1 MPVPSTNVGLS
12 HIAQEF
18 GGTAPHALSEYYG
31 DTSSAPAV
39 GSGSPIKFSHFAGEY
54 GASFVGSQNLT
65 PSVVNA
71 ASGYTHWTTSNGPHP
86 GGVTGIQNGDL
97 CIFFAKLDQI
107 RNSTGIGGS
116 AQPRLLNVPSS
127 DGTFTDVG
135 SVLSDNTG
143 TKFNRYICYFTYDS
157 SKSTQRIV
165 HNADSTYVGFGLA
178 GLLLVFRGVT
188 THYGYGIAT
197 KTYDGSTDSTR
208 PDPPSVT
215 ASQECKLWVT
225 LAAGRDGGYNNTGK
239 TITSSDKP
247 TGYTFIGHDRMNQG
261 TSSSTV
267 ATAYKLV
274 EATTED
280 PGMWGSFPDN
290 HNMGI
295 TLGFAI

>member
-31 DTSSAPAV
+31 DTSSAPAI

-54 GASFVGSQNLT
+54 GASFVGFQNLT

-71 ASGYTHWTTSNGPHP
+71 YSSFTHWTTSNGLHP

-97 CIFFAKLDQI
+97 CIVFASVAQLA
-107 RNSTGIGGS
+107 NSIGIGGS
-116 AQPRLLNVPSS
+116 AQPKLLNVPSS

-135 SVLSDNTG
+135 SLLSDNTG

-165 HNADSTYVGFGLA
+165 HNANSTYSGFGLS

-188 THYGYGIAT
+188 THYGYGIT
-197 KTYDGSTDSTR
+197 TQNYDGSAASNK
-208 PDPPSVT
+208 PSPPSVT

-225 LAAGRDGGYNNTGK
+225 LAAGRDAGFDNTGK
-239 TITSSDKP
+239 TIPSSSAP
-247 TGYTFIGHDRMNQG
+247 TGYTFIGHDRMNQ
-261 TSSSTV
+261 SQHSSTV
-267 ATAYKLV
+267 AAAYKLV

-280 PGMWGSFPDN
+280 PDSWGTFDDN

-295 TLGFAI
+295 TIGFAI